1 MGDELISKPEAQAL
15 IDLEEEF
22 ERELKRNALAIQL
35 LRERAEEAK
44 IAKSRA
50 ELSAQKKECMMN
62 KLRTLQ
68 DNMAAT
74 TETLTKTQE
83 RIDKQEQVRA
93 MVNSMKDKVNKYEVK
108 LKMQAQNSQQLGML
122 GNVMP
127 DFDFPEPLINYDEE
141 EETEAQK
148 DPEIESQV
156 EPVGAQIEPVGAQI
170 EPVEAQKQT
179 STDEAQKVE
188 EEEEPQQIQQTSF
201 INFGDLSVISDNSFN
216 NSEKTQKKN
225 LVKSKEDTKKETKGI
240 DYAQTVLNLQEKLSR
255 KSHSSVVQTTQDE
268 VKSQEDAND
277 SKESFSGISNTSTTS
292 ASTSWHCNAD
302 SADHESDPHCDL
314 NESVQRLESKYAEAR
329 SEESM
334 DIDLNDSVQR
344 LEAKCAGVR
353 EELGR
358 MALSEQYMRTK
369 QAQLRAR
376 KKELEAKEA
385 TIKAE
390 LREKEAY
397 DMREKVHGMMK
408 LLAERRNKLKV
419 TENVIVKKGN
429 VVDNVNK
436 ILNQKEIRIKQKEK
450 QKDELLAF
458 GKKPPK

>member
-1 MGDELISKPEAQAL
+1 MGDELISKTEAQAL

-50 ELSAQKKECMMN
+50 ELSAQKKECMMY

-93 MVNSMKDKVNKYEVK
+93 NINSMKDKVNKYEVK
-108 LKMQAQNSQQLGML
+108 LKMQKQNSQQLGML

-127 DFDFPEPLINYDEE
+127 DFDFPEPLINYDED

-148 DPEIESQV
+148 DSEIES
-156 EPVGAQIEPVGAQI
+156 QIEPVGAQI
-170 EPVEAQKQT
+170 ESVGAQSEPVEAQKQT

-188 EEEEPQQIQQTSF
+188 EEPQQIQQ
-201 INFGDLSVISDNSFN
+201 N
-216 NSEKTQKKN
+216 
-225 LVKSKEDTKKETKGI
+225 
-240 DYAQTVLNLQEKLSR
+240 
-255 KSHSSVVQTTQDE
+255 
-268 VKSQEDAND
+268 
-277 SKESFSGISNTSTTS
+277 
-292 ASTSWHCNAD
+292 

>member
-1 MGDELISKPEAQAL
+1 MGDELISKTEAQAL

-50 ELSAQKKECMMN
+50 ELSAQKKECMMY

-93 MVNSMKDKVNKYEVK
+93 NINSMKDKVNKYEVK
-108 LKMQAQNSQQLGML
+108 LKMQKQNSQQLGML

-127 DFDFPEPLINYDEE
+127 DFDFPEPLINYDED

-148 DPEIESQV
+148 DSEIESQI
-156 EPVGAQIEPVGAQI
+156 EHVGAQIESVGAQS

-188 EEEEPQQIQQTSF
+188 DEEEPQQIQQ
-201 INFGDLSVISDNSFN
+201 N
-216 NSEKTQKKN
+216 
-225 LVKSKEDTKKETKGI
+225 
-240 DYAQTVLNLQEKLSR
+240 
-255 KSHSSVVQTTQDE
+255 
-268 VKSQEDAND
+268 
-277 SKESFSGISNTSTTS
+277 
-292 ASTSWHCNAD
+292 

>member
-1 MGDELISKPEAQAL
+1 MG
-15 IDLEEEF
+15 
-22 ERELKRNALAIQL
+22 
-35 LRERAEEAK
+35 
-44 IAKSRA
+44 A

-83 RIDKQEQVRA
+83 RIEKQEQVRA
-93 MVNSMKDKVNKYEVK
+93 MVNSMKDKVSKYELK
-108 LKMQAQNSQQLGML
+108 IKMQAQNSQQLGML

-156 EPVGAQIEPVGAQI
+156 EPVGAQ
-170 EPVEAQKQT
+170 
-179 STDEAQKVE
+179 KVE
-188 EEEEPQQIQQTSF
+188 EEVEPQQQIQQ
-201 INFGDLSVISDNSFN
+201 NP
-216 NSEKTQKKN
+216 
-225 LVKSKEDTKKETKGI
+225 
-240 DYAQTVLNLQEKLSR
+240 
-255 KSHSSVVQTTQDE
+255 
-268 VKSQEDAND
+268 
-277 SKESFSGISNTSTTS
+277 
-292 ASTSWHCNAD
+292 
-302 SADHESDPHCDL
+302 ADHESDPHCDL

-397 DMREKVHGMMK
+397 D
-408 LLAERRNKLKV
+408 
-419 TENVIVKKGN
+419 
-429 VVDNVNK
+429 
-436 ILNQKEIRIKQKEK
+436 
-450 QKDELLAF
+450 
-458 GKKPPK
+458 

>member
-1 MGDELISKPEAQAL
+1 MG
-15 IDLEEEF
+15 
-22 ERELKRNALAIQL
+22 N
-35 LRERAEEAK
+35 
-44 IAKSRA
+44 
-50 ELSAQKKECMMN
+50 
-62 KLRTLQ
+62 
-68 DNMAAT
+68 
-74 TETLTKTQE
+74 
-83 RIDKQEQVRA
+83 
-93 MVNSMKDKVNKYEVK
+93 
-108 LKMQAQNSQQLGML
+108 
-122 GNVMP
+122 
-127 DFDFPEPLINYDEE
+127 
-141 EETEAQK
+141 
-148 DPEIESQV
+148 
-156 EPVGAQIEPVGAQI
+156 
-170 EPVEAQKQT
+170 
-179 STDEAQKVE
+179 
-188 EEEEPQQIQQTSF
+188 
-201 INFGDLSVISDNSFN
+201 
-216 NSEKTQKKN
+216 
-225 LVKSKEDTKKETKGI
+225 
-240 DYAQTVLNLQEKLSR
+240 
-255 KSHSSVVQTTQDE
+255 
-268 VKSQEDAND
+268 
-277 SKESFSGISNTSTTS
+277 
-292 ASTSWHCNAD
+292 
-302 SADHESDPHCDL
+302 SADHESDPHC
-314 NESVQRLESKYAEAR
+314 
-329 SEESM
+329 
-334 DIDLNDSVQR
+334 DLNDSVQR

>member
-22 ERELKRNALAIQL
+22 ERELKRNALALEL

-44 IAKSRA
+44 IARSRA
-50 ELSAQKKECMMN
+50 ELSAQKKECMMY

-83 RIDKQEQVRA
+83 RIDKQEQIRA
-93 MVNSMKDKVNKYEVK
+93 MVNSMQDKVNKYEVK
-108 LKMQAQNSQQLGML
+108 LKMQKQNSQQLGML

-127 DFDFPEPLINYDEE
+127 DFDFPEPLINYDED

-148 DPEIESQV
+148 DPEIESQ
-156 EPVGAQIEPVGAQI
+156 IEPVGAQF

-179 STDEAQKVE
+179 SSDEAQKVE
-188 EEEEPQQIQQTSF
+188 EEEPQQIQQ
-201 INFGDLSVISDNSFN
+201 NP
-216 NSEKTQKKN
+216 
-225 LVKSKEDTKKETKGI
+225 
-240 DYAQTVLNLQEKLSR
+240 
-255 KSHSSVVQTTQDE
+255 
-268 VKSQEDAND
+268 
-277 SKESFSGISNTSTTS
+277 
-292 ASTSWHCNAD
+292 
-302 SADHESDPHCDL
+302 ADHESDPHCDL
-314 NESVQRLESKYAEAR
+314 NESVQRMESKYAEGR

-369 QAQLRAR
+369 QAQLRCR

>member
-1 MGDELISKPEAQAL
+1 MGDELISKTEAQAL

-50 ELSAQKKECMMN
+50 ELSAQKKECMMY

-93 MVNSMKDKVNKYEVK
+93 NINSMKDKVNKYEVK
-108 LKMQAQNSQQLGML
+108 LKMQKQNSQQLGML

-127 DFDFPEPLINYDEE
+127 DFDFPEPLINYDED

-148 DPEIESQV
+148 DPENES
-156 EPVGAQIEPVGAQI
+156 QIEPVGAQS
-170 EPVEAQKQT
+170 EPVEAQKQM

-188 EEEEPQQIQQTSF
+188 EEPQQIQQ
-201 INFGDLSVISDNSFN
+201 N
-216 NSEKTQKKN
+216 
-225 LVKSKEDTKKETKGI
+225 
-240 DYAQTVLNLQEKLSR
+240 
-255 KSHSSVVQTTQDE
+255 
-268 VKSQEDAND
+268 
-277 SKESFSGISNTSTTS
+277 
-292 ASTSWHCNAD
+292 

>member
-1 MGDELISKPEAQAL
+1 MGDELISKTEAQAL

-50 ELSAQKKECMMN
+50 ELSAQKKECMMY

-108 LKMQAQNSQQLGML
+108 LKMQKQNSQQLGML

-127 DFDFPEPLINYDEE
+127 DFDFPEPLINYDED

-148 DPEIESQV
+148 DSEIES
-156 EPVGAQIEPVGAQI
+156 QIEPVGAQI
-170 EPVEAQKQT
+170 ESVGAQSEPVEAQKQT

-188 EEEEPQQIQQTSF
+188 EAEEPQQQIQQ
-201 INFGDLSVISDNSFN
+201 NP
-216 NSEKTQKKN
+216 
-225 LVKSKEDTKKETKGI
+225 
-240 DYAQTVLNLQEKLSR
+240 
-255 KSHSSVVQTTQDE
+255 
-268 VKSQEDAND
+268 
-277 SKESFSGISNTSTTS
+277 
-292 ASTSWHCNAD
+292 
-302 SADHESDPHCDL
+302 ADHESDPHCDL

>member
-1 MGDELISKPEAQAL
+1 MGDELISKTEAQAL

-50 ELSAQKKECMMN
+50 ELSAQKKECMMY

-93 MVNSMKDKVNKYEVK
+93 TINSMKDKVNKYEVK
-108 LKMQAQNSQQLGML
+108 LKMQKQNSQQLGML

-127 DFDFPEPLINYDEE
+127 DFDFPEPLINYDED

-148 DPEIESQV
+148 DSEIES
-156 EPVGAQIEPVGAQI
+156 QIEPVGAQI
-170 EPVEAQKQT
+170 ESVGAQSEPVEAQKQT

-188 EEEEPQQIQQTSF
+188 EEPQQIQQ
-201 INFGDLSVISDNSFN
+201 N
-216 NSEKTQKKN
+216 
-225 LVKSKEDTKKETKGI
+225 
-240 DYAQTVLNLQEKLSR
+240 
-255 KSHSSVVQTTQDE
+255 
-268 VKSQEDAND
+268 
-277 SKESFSGISNTSTTS
+277 
-292 ASTSWHCNAD
+292 

>member
-50 ELSAQKKECMMN
+50 ELSAQKKECMMY

-108 LKMQAQNSQQLGML
+108 LKMQKQNSQQLGML

-127 DFDFPEPLINYDEE
+127 DFDFPEPLINYDEDE
-141 EETEAQK
+141 KTEAQT
-148 DPEIESQV
+148 DPEIESQI
-156 EPVGAQIEPVGAQI
+156 EPVGDQIESVGAQI

-188 EEEEPQQIQQTSF
+188 KEEEPQQIQQ
-201 INFGDLSVISDNSFN
+201 NP
-216 NSEKTQKKN
+216 
-225 LVKSKEDTKKETKGI
+225 
-240 DYAQTVLNLQEKLSR
+240 
-255 KSHSSVVQTTQDE
+255 
-268 VKSQEDAND
+268 
-277 SKESFSGISNTSTTS
+277 
-292 ASTSWHCNAD
+292 
-302 SADHESDPHCDL
+302 ADHESDPHCDL

>member
-15 IDLEEEF
+15 IELEEEF

-50 ELSAQKKECMMN
+50 ETSAQKKECMMY

-108 LKMQAQNSQQLGML
+108 LKMQKQNSQQLGML
-122 GNVMP
+122 GTVMP

-148 DPEIESQV
+148 EPEIESQ
-156 EPVGAQIEPVGAQI
+156 IEPVEAQI

-179 STDEAQKVE
+179 SSDEAQKVVE
-188 EEEEPQQIQQTSF
+188 EEKPEQIQQ
-201 INFGDLSVISDNSFN
+201 NP
-216 NSEKTQKKN
+216 
-225 LVKSKEDTKKETKGI
+225 
-240 DYAQTVLNLQEKLSR
+240 
-255 KSHSSVVQTTQDE
+255 
-268 VKSQEDAND
+268 
-277 SKESFSGISNTSTTS
+277 
-292 ASTSWHCNAD
+292 
-302 SADHESDPHCDL
+302 ADHESDPHCDL
-314 NESVQRLESKYAEAR
+314 NESVQRLESKNGDAR

-385 TIKAE
+385 MIKAE

-408 LLAERRNKLKV
+408 LLAERKNKLKI
-419 TENVIVKKGN
+419 TENVIVKKGD

-436 ILNQKEIRIKQKEK
+436 IMNQKEIRIKQKEK

>member
-22 ERELKRNALAIQL
+22 ERELKRNALALEL

-44 IAKSRA
+44 IARSRA
-50 ELSAQKKECMMN
+50 ELSAQKKECMMY

-68 DNMAAT
+68 DNMKAT

-83 RIDKQEQVRA
+83 RIDKQEQIRA
-93 MVNSMKDKVNKYEVK
+93 MVNSMQDKVNKYEVK
-108 LKMQAQNSQQLGML
+108 LKMQKQNSQQLGML

-127 DFDFPEPLINYDEE
+127 DFDFPEPLINYDED

-148 DPEIESQV
+148 DLKI
-156 EPVGAQIEPVGAQI
+156 VGAQIELVGAQI

-179 STDEAQKVE
+179 SSDEAQKVE
-188 EEEEPQQIQQTSF
+188 EEEEPQQIQQ
-201 INFGDLSVISDNSFN
+201 N
-216 NSEKTQKKN
+216 Q
-225 LVKSKEDTKKETKGI
+225 
-240 DYAQTVLNLQEKLSR
+240 
-255 KSHSSVVQTTQDE
+255 
-268 VKSQEDAND
+268 
-277 SKESFSGISNTSTTS
+277 
-292 ASTSWHCNAD
+292 
-302 SADHESDPHCDL
+302 ADHESDPHCDL
-314 NESVQRLESKYAEAR
+314 NESVQRLESKCSGAR

-369 QAQLRAR
+369 QAQLRCR
-376 KKELEAKEA
+376 KKEMEAREA

>member
-1 MGDELISKPEAQAL
+1 MGDELISKTEAQAL

-50 ELSAQKKECMMN
+50 ELSAQKKECMMY
-62 KLRTLQ
+62 KLRTIQ

-108 LKMQAQNSQQLGML
+108 LKMQKQNSQQLGML

-127 DFDFPEPLINYDEE
+127 DFDFPEPLINYDEDE
-141 EETEAQK
+141 EADAQK
-148 DPEIESQV
+148 DSENESQI
-156 EPVGAQIEPVGAQI
+156 EPVGAQIESVGAQI

-188 EEEEPQQIQQTSF
+188 EEPQQIQQ
-201 INFGDLSVISDNSFN
+201 N
-216 NSEKTQKKN
+216 
-225 LVKSKEDTKKETKGI
+225 
-240 DYAQTVLNLQEKLSR
+240 
-255 KSHSSVVQTTQDE
+255 
-268 VKSQEDAND
+268 
-277 SKESFSGISNTSTTS
+277 
-292 ASTSWHCNAD
+292 

>member
-15 IDLEEEF
+15 IELEEEF

-50 ELSAQKKECMMN
+50 ETSAQKKECMMY

-83 RIDKQEQVRA
+83 RIDKQEAVRA
-93 MVNSMKDKVNKYEVK
+93 MVNSMKDKVSKYEVK
-108 LKMQAQNSQQLGML
+108 LKMQKQNSQQLGML
-122 GNVMP
+122 GTVMP

-141 EETEAQK
+141 EEIEAQK
-148 DPEIESQV
+148 EPEIESQ
-156 EPVGAQIEPVGAQI
+156 IEPVEAQI

-179 STDEAQKVE
+179 DEAQKVE
-188 EEEEPQQIQQTSF
+188 EEEPQQIQQ
-201 INFGDLSVISDNSFN
+201 N
-216 NSEKTQKKN
+216 Q
-225 LVKSKEDTKKETKGI
+225 
-240 DYAQTVLNLQEKLSR
+240 
-255 KSHSSVVQTTQDE
+255 
-268 VKSQEDAND
+268 
-277 SKESFSGISNTSTTS
+277 
-292 ASTSWHCNAD
+292 
-302 SADHESDPHCDL
+302 ADHESDPHCDL

-408 LLAERRNKLKV
+408 LLAERKNKLKI
-419 TENVIVKKGN
+419 TENVIVKKGD

>member
-22 ERELKRNALAIQL
+22 ERELKRNALALEL

-44 IAKSRA
+44 IARSRA
-50 ELSAQKKECMMN
+50 ELSAQKKECMMY

-83 RIDKQEQVRA
+83 RIDKQEQIRA
-93 MVNSMKDKVNKYEVK
+93 MVNSMQDKVNKYEVK
-108 LKMQAQNSQQLGML
+108 LKMQKQNSQQLGML

-127 DFDFPEPLINYDEE
+127 DFDFPEPLINYDED

-148 DPEIESQV
+148 DPEIES
-156 EPVGAQIEPVGAQI
+156 QIEPVGAQI
-170 EPVEAQKQT
+170 EPVEAQK
-179 STDEAQKVE
+179 VE
-188 EEEEPQQIQQTSF
+188 EEEEPQQQIEQ
-201 INFGDLSVISDNSFN
+201 NP
-216 NSEKTQKKN
+216 
-225 LVKSKEDTKKETKGI
+225 
-240 DYAQTVLNLQEKLSR
+240 
-255 KSHSSVVQTTQDE
+255 
-268 VKSQEDAND
+268 
-277 SKESFSGISNTSTTS
+277 
-292 ASTSWHCNAD
+292 
-302 SADHESDPHCDL
+302 ADHESDPHCDL
-314 NESVQRLESKYAEAR
+314 NESVQRMESKYAEGR

-369 QAQLRAR
+369 QAQLRCR

-397 DMREKVHGMMK
+397 DMREKVHGMIK

-419 TENVIVKKGN
+419 TENVIVKKGD

>member
-22 ERELKRNALAIQL
+22 ERELKRNALALEL

-44 IAKSRA
+44 IARSRA
-50 ELSAQKKECMMN
+50 ELSAQKKECMMY

-93 MVNSMKDKVNKYEVK
+93 MVSSMKDKVNKYEVK
-108 LKMQAQNSQQLGML
+108 LKMQKQNSQQLGML

-127 DFDFPEPLINYDEE
+127 DFDFPEPLINYDED

-148 DPEIESQV
+148 DSEIES
-156 EPVGAQIEPVGAQI
+156 QIEPVGAQM

-179 STDEAQKVE
+179 SSDEAQKVE
-188 EEEEPQQIQQTSF
+188 EEEEPQQQIQQ
-201 INFGDLSVISDNSFN
+201 NP
-216 NSEKTQKKN
+216 
-225 LVKSKEDTKKETKGI
+225 
-240 DYAQTVLNLQEKLSR
+240 
-255 KSHSSVVQTTQDE
+255 
-268 VKSQEDAND
+268 
-277 SKESFSGISNTSTTS
+277 
-292 ASTSWHCNAD
+292 
-302 SADHESDPHCDL
+302 ADHESDPHCDL
-314 NESVQRLESKYAEAR
+314 NESVQRLESKYAESR

-369 QAQLRAR
+369 QAQLRCR

-397 DMREKVHGMMK
+397 DMREKVHGMIK

-419 TENVIVKKGN
+419 TENVIVKKGD

>member
-22 ERELKRNALAIQL
+22 ERELKRNALALEL

-44 IAKSRA
+44 IARSRA
-50 ELSAQKKECMMN
+50 ELSAQKKECMMY

-83 RIDKQEQVRA
+83 RIDKQEQIRA
-93 MVNSMKDKVNKYEVK
+93 MVNSMQDKVNKYEVK
-108 LKMQAQNSQQLGML
+108 LKMQKQNSQQLGML

-127 DFDFPEPLINYDEE
+127 DFDFPEPLINYDED

-148 DPEIESQV
+148 DPEMES
-156 EPVGAQIEPVGAQI
+156 QIEPVGAQI
-170 EPVEAQKQT
+170 EPVEAQK
-179 STDEAQKVE
+179 VE
-188 EEEEPQQIQQTSF
+188 EEEEPQQQIEQ
-201 INFGDLSVISDNSFN
+201 NP
-216 NSEKTQKKN
+216 
-225 LVKSKEDTKKETKGI
+225 
-240 DYAQTVLNLQEKLSR
+240 
-255 KSHSSVVQTTQDE
+255 
-268 VKSQEDAND
+268 
-277 SKESFSGISNTSTTS
+277 
-292 ASTSWHCNAD
+292 
-302 SADHESDPHCDL
+302 ADHESDPHCDL
-314 NESVQRLESKYAEAR
+314 NESVQRMESKYAEGR

-369 QAQLRAR
+369 QAQLRCR